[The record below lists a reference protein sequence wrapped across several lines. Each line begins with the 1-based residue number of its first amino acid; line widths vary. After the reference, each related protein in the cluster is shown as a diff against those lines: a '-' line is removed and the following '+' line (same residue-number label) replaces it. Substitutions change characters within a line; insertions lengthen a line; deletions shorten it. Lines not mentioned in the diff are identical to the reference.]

1 MRPTPCYELKRFIKL
16 LDILS
21 EIKKNIY
28 ILVSYHDQL
37 HKLIDTTTTTTT
49 NNNNNNNNNGTLV
62 DTNTMPKQI
71 KTQIVSQNFI

>member
-21 EIKKNIY
+21 EIKKKIY

-37 HKLIDTTTTTTT
+37 HKLIDTTTTT
-49 NNNNNNNNNGTLV
+49 NNNNNNNGTLV

-71 KTQIVSQNFI
+71 KTQSVSQNFI